1 MWALTLVLCII
12 VNNIATNH
20 GDKIDYAMRT
30 IPSDDEW
37 TDDDRRQCESPRPLN
52 NTLLCY
58 THVLFY
64 ERLNTELISTEPIV
78 VVFRDFA
85 PYRDTEG
92 FRNEAN
98 MIEREML
105 VGGDRKNLVVTPDER
120 RNIRMLLGQRFE
132 VLGLYNVAR
141 MLERMKRM
149 LPYLNFDSA
158 EDWQV
163 QKYFP
168 LAHYPPHYDYERWDD
183 LSERLGNRL
192 ATLLLIAKA
201 PLKGGAVLF
210 PLLNKTITYKE
221 GDVILWMNA
230 DTRGEMEKMTLHAD
244 CPVWEGEKVSASLN
258 LRFRHQDLLRAPLKS
273 GKFSLRKL
281 THPRIEFIGMTPAN
295 VKKRR

>member
-1 MWALTLVLCII
+1 MLAFTLVLCII
-12 VNNIATNH
+12 VNNIITNH
-20 GDKIDYAMRT
+20 GDKIDYATRT

-52 NTLLCY
+52 NTLSCY

-105 VGGDRKNLVVTPDER
+105 V
-120 RNIRMLLGQRFE
+120 
-132 VLGLYNVAR
+132 
-141 MLERMKRM
+141 
-149 LPYLNFDSA
+149 
-158 EDWQV
+158 

-192 ATLLLIAKA
+192 TTLLLIAKA
-201 PLKGGAVLF
+201 PLKGGASFQAVLF

-221 GDVILWMNA
+221 GDLILWMNA
-230 DTRGEMEKMTLHAD
+230 DTKGEMEKMTLHAD
-244 CPVWEGEKVSASLN
+244 CPVWEGEKVSASLT

-273 GKFSLRKL
+273 GKFNLRKL
-281 THPRIEFIGMTPAN
+281 THPRIDFIGMTPAN